1 MSLLADAIG
10 EAFPESKDENQEV
23 TNETGDTG
31 EVQQAENENLEQDT
45 TVEAVVEEENTS
57 DELDFV
63 SEEETTTEETTEAE
77 AKPNESIADEFLL
90 GDKPTV
96 DVSSYTD
103 GEFESIEDLVS
114 EYKALKENTL
124 SSENVFEQFE
134 DQAQEKFGLS
144 FNEVIS
150 WKNTDYTSM
159 NEWDVLTEYEQMRD
173 PDVTDSEIEN
183 ELYQFDIL
191 KKSEAEIAEMIEDGE
206 LTDREYK
213 GIQSKFSRKVRAA
226 RQELSEFRDNL
237 NFDDFKVSSQRQEVY
252 KPTQEEIDANMKQM
266 QQELN
271 SLTKLRM
278 NLGGK
283 DSPVNLDFNVSDEE
297 RSNLLNTLSNQNWLV
312 DRWANEDGSINKNKA
327 YRDSY
332 ILMNH
337 SKMIK
342 SAYSEG
348 LARGA
353 KQTVVN
359 EDNITLGNGKS
370 QSSGTSVDPLQKMA
384 DTLNNYF

>member
-1 MSLLADAIG
+1 MSLLADAVG
-10 EAFPESKDENQEV
+10 EMFPENKEENQEV
-23 TNETGDTG
+23 TNENSTTGDD
-31 EVQQAENENLEQDT
+31 QQVENENLEQNDS
-45 TVEAVVEEENTS
+45 VEAVVEDENVS
-57 DELDFV
+57 DDLDFV
-63 SEEETTTEETTEAE
+63 SEEDTTVEDSTDDNKQTEE
-77 AKPNESIADEFLL
+77 KLADEFVL
-90 GDKPTV
+90 GDKPTI

-134 DQAQEKFGLS
+134 NQAQEKYGLS
-144 FNEVIS
+144 FNEIVS
-150 WKNTDYTSM
+150 WKNTDYNSM
-159 NEWDVLTEYEQMRD
+159 NEWDILTEYEQMND
-173 PDVTDSEIEN
+173 PEISDSEIEN
-183 ELYQFDIL
+183 ELYEFEIL
-191 KKSEAEIAEMIEDGE
+191 KKSEAEIAEMIEDGDISERE
-206 LTDREYK
+206 LK
-213 GIQSKFSRKVRAA
+213 GIQSKFSRKVRSA
-226 RQELSEFRDNL
+226 RQELSEFRDSL
-237 NFDDFKVSSQRQEVY
+237 GFDDFKVSAQQQEVY
-252 KPTQEEIDANMKQM
+252 KPTQEDIDASIKQM
-266 QQELN
+266 EQELN

-283 DSPVNLDFNVSDEE
+283 DSPVNLDFNVSNEE
-297 RSNLLNTLSNQNWLV
+297 RATMLDTLKNPNWLAN
-312 DRWANEDGSINKNKA
+312 RWANEDGSINKNKA

-359 EDNITLGNGKS
+359 EDNITLGNGKT
-370 QSSGTSVDPLQKMA
+370 QSSGESADPLQKMA
-384 DTLNNYF
+384 DQLGNYF